1 MKKIRVMCTSTG
13 CLEYAPERY
22 KKLGIDI
29 IRIRL
34 VFEGKEYLEG
44 DVKGNLPTTAVPTYE
59 EVAKH
64 FQKAID
70 DGIEEVF
77 IIAIDSYLGGTYNFI
92 NLVAK
97 EFEEKLKITVIDS
110 KICSLPEGFLAA
122 KAVEFFEK
130 GYKTED
136 VVKEINWMI
145 RHQEFIGV
153 VQKLDYLIYNGRLK
167 GGKAYLGKLMGIC
180 PVLHFN
186 RAGEI
191 VALENKMGI
200 RNALKRTM
208 EIMPTSS
215 GTVSLRTMS
224 LPTSSR
230 RPPHSTVWKRWRR
243 RLALLPTTKRSS
255 CRRSPAATLVPGLPV
270 IPTRRFAVRTKTST
284 PKPQNQREKRKP
296 SDIRGESDGF
306 YDEPRGAP
314 PSHLKGVKGDGSL
327 NIV

>member
-13 CLEYAPERY
+13 CLEYAPDRY

-44 DVKGNLPTTAVPTYE
+44 LDLDPVDMYAKLADVIDVKGNLPTTAVPTYE
-59 EVAKH
+59 EVSSH

-77 IIAIDSYLGGTYNFI
+77 VIAIDSYLGGTYNFI

-208 EIMPTSS
+208 EIMREIVGDRKPEDYVLAHVYTTTTPLDRLEEMEKKAGFAPNHEAVIMSPVS
-215 GTVSLRTMS
+215 GCHVGPWLAGYTYT
-224 LPTSSR
+224 PIR
-230 RPPHSTVWKRWRR
+230 RPD
-243 RLALLPTTKRSS
+243 
-255 CRRSPAATLVPGLPV
+255 
-270 IPTRRFAVRTKTST
+270 
-284 PKPQNQREKRKP
+284 E
-296 SDIRGESDGF
+296 DID
-306 YDEPRGAP
+306 A
-314 PSHLKGVKGDGSL
+314 
-327 NIV
+327 